1 MLRTA
6 ITAAVLLS
14 PSLAS
19 AAEPTA
25 AQVEF
30 FEKKIRPVLVE
41 SCYSCHSAEAE
52 GKKKLKGGLLLDTRA
67 GWEKGGDTGKAIV
80 PGKPNEGTLL
90 KSLKYADENLQM
102 PPKGKLP
109 DAVVKDFEKWIA
121 DGAADPRTAAG
132 GTKTPVGIDIEKGKQ
147 FWSFQPPKEAT
158 APQIRNP
165 KLEIRTEIDRFVH
178 AKWDEKGLKP
188 APAAD
193 KRTLVRRVYLDLV
206 GLPPTPEDVDAFLAD
221 NSPDALAKVVD
232 KLLASSAHGE
242 KWARHWLDVAR
253 FAEDQAHT
261 FGTKPKS
268 AAWRYRDWVIAALNA
283 DMPYDRFVKLQVAGD
298 LLPDAPEDPFTKLA
312 GLGFLGLGAE
322 YYKNTAAAQ
331 AIAEELDDRVDTLTR
346 GFMGVTVSCARC
358 HDHKFDPFPTKDY
371 YSLAGIYM
379 GTSLSEAPLVSPAEA
394 KVYADALAK
403 AKDAENKVNAH
414 LATVAKAAQTK
425 AQAQTV
431 TYLLA
436 ARKVRAAG
444 KGGKPSADEAAKAEG
459 VSPYFVNRWVKFLD
473 TPAAKNLP
481 EFKDWFS
488 LKPDADATEVKAAA
502 EVMQKA
508 VMQGGKNA
516 PVQKVVVND
525 KDAPFFL
532 PPADAEKFFLT
543 DADKPK
549 LTELRGELDKRKKET
564 PPAPATAH
572 VVSGNGAGMKVYV
585 RGNPAVQGEP
595 APKGFLQVLPSA
607 APAGEKFTRLD
618 LANAIGSKDNPL
630 TARVIVN
637 RVWSWHFGRGLVN
650 TPSNFGK
657 LGDAPSH
664 PELLDWLAVNFVKNG
679 WSLKWLHR
687 QIVLS
692 SVYQLASAASPE
704 NDKVDAANVYLWR
717 GNRHRLDIE
726 VWRDS
731 LLFASGNL
739 DPTRGGPTFD
749 LRDQNAKRR
758 TVYAKISRHEL
769 DGLLRLFDFPDA
781 NVTADKRTVTT
792 VPQQQLFA
800 LNSEFMANQAR
811 AFAARVD
818 KLGKTDAEKVAAAYR
833 ILFGR
838 APETRETDLAERFLR
853 LPAKPDDKL
862 TRWQQY
868 AQVLLAS
875 NELMYVD

>member
-1 MLRTA
+1 MLRIA
-6 ITAAVLLS
+6 IAIVLLS
-14 PSLAS
+14 PAFAS

-30 FEKKIRPVLVE
+30 FENKIRPVLVE
-41 SCYSCHSAEAE
+41 SCYKCHSAEAE
-52 GKKKLKGGLLLDTRA
+52 KAKKLKGGLRLDSKA

-80 PGKPNEGTLL
+80 PGKPNEGTLI
-90 KSLKYADENLQM
+90 KSLKYGDENLQM
-102 PPKGKLP
+102 PPKGKMA
-109 DAVVKDFEKWIA
+109 DAVIKDFEKWIA
-121 DGAADPRTAAG
+121 DGAADPRTD
-132 GTKTPVGIDIEKGKQ
+132 GTVKTVGIDIEKGKQ
-147 FWSFQPPKEAT
+147 FWSFVAPKESPVPAVSTPGFT
-158 APQIRNP
+158 ARNP
-165 KLEIRTEIDRFVH
+165 IDAFIAAEW
-178 AKWDEKGLKP
+178 AKRGLKP

-193 KRTLVRRVYLDLV
+193 KRTILRRVYLDLI

-221 NSPDALAKVVD
+221 TSADALPKVID
-232 KLLASSAHGE
+232 KLLGMSTYGE

-253 FAEDQAHT
+253 YAEDQAHT
-261 FGTKPKS
+261 FGVKPRS
-268 AAWRYRDWVIAALNA
+268 QAYRYRDWVIAALNA
-283 DMPYDRFVKLQVAGD
+283 DMPYDQFVKLQVAGD
-298 LLPDAPEDPFTKLA
+298 MLTDGPDDPFTKLA

-346 GFMGVTVSCARC
+346 GFMGLTVSCARC
-358 HDHKFDPFPTKDY
+358 HDHKFDPFPTRDY

-379 GTSLSEAPLVSPAEA
+379 GTNMTDAPLVSPAEA
-394 KVYADALAK
+394 KTYAEAVAK

-414 LATVAKAAQTK
+414 LTTMAKAAQTT
-425 AQAQTV
+425 AQTQTV
-431 TYLLA
+431 KYLLA
-436 ARKVRAAG
+436 ARKVKAA
-444 KGGKPSADEAAKAEG
+444 KNGKPTADEIAKADD
-459 VSPYFVNRWVKFLD
+459 VNAYFLKRWVKFLD

-481 EFKDWFS
+481 EFKEWFS
-488 LKPDADATEVKAAA
+488 LKSDAEIAEVKAAA

-508 VMQGGKNA
+508 VMQGGKNG

-525 KDAPFFL
+525 KEAPFFL
-532 PPADAEKFFLT
+532 APTEVEKFFLT

-549 LTELRGELDKRKKET
+549 LTELRAEFEKRKKET
-564 PPAPATAH
+564 PPAPPVAH
-572 VVSGNGAGMKVYV
+572 VVSGNGAGMKIYV
-585 RGNPAVQGEP
+585 RGNPAVQGDA
-595 APKGFLQVLPSA
+595 APKGFLQVLPCNTT
-607 APAGEKFTRLD
+607 AGEKFTRLD
-618 LANAIGSKDNPL
+618 LANAIATKDNPL

-637 RVWSWHFGRGLVN
+637 RVWSWHFGRGIVN

-679 WSLKWLHR
+679 WSMKWLHR
-687 QIVLS
+687 QILLS
-692 SVYQLASAASPE
+692 SVYQMDSKASPE
-704 NDKVDAANVYLWR
+704 NDKVDAANIYLWR

-726 VWRDS
+726 QWRDS
-731 LLFASGNL
+731 LLYVSGNL

-758 TVYAKISRHEL
+758 TIYAKISRHEL
-769 DGLLRLFDFPDA
+769 NGLLRLFDFPDA

-800 LNSEFMANQAR
+800 LNSEFMAIQAK
-811 AFAARVD
+811 AFTTRVE
-818 KLGKTDAEKVAAAYR
+818 KLGKTDAERITAAYR
-833 ILFGR
+833 LAFGR
-838 APETRETDLAERFLR
+838 APEAREIEMAERFLK
-853 LPAKPDDKL
+853 LPTTADDKL